1 MKTSALLCSFL
12 LLASQSLFGFALEGQ
27 SWTLNRTV
35 VMQLSLGGPRPLSD
49 GFASFNESAQDVL
62 NLWNAHLEHLQFAA
76 VLASPVVPEAG
87 DDEMSAFFTPDVY
100 GEKFGS
106 GVLAVTLLTFRGT
119 VLEESDTLFNAT
131 YTWDSY
137 NGDFRSGVIDFHRVA
152 LHEFG
157 HTLGLDH
164 PDQAGQTV
172 AAIMNSH
179 VGDLYTLQP
188 DDIAGVG
195 SLYDNGP
202 PYQSGVVAP
211 VLANISTRALI
222 GTGDNALIGGFI
234 VQGTEPATVILR
246 GIGLSLSAVGITN
259 AISDPVI
266 TVFDSN
272 QRQVATNDDW
282 FTSTNAVTIGSFRL
296 DPPNSRESALYLTL
310 APGAY
315 TVVMEGFVTPGS
327 GVPTGVGLFELYDL
341 HTTGG
346 RAGNIS
352 TRGQVLGG
360 GSILIGGFIIG
371 GSASK
376 TVIARAIGPSLGAA
390 GITTPLANPNLELR
404 DSNGNLIQVNDDWQ
418 KSPDAQ
424 LITDAGLAP
433 TDPKESAIRA
443 TLNPG
448 AYTTLVSGVAGGTGI
463 GLVEV
468 YDISPVP

>member
-164 PDQAGQTV
+164 PDQAG
-172 AAIMNSH
+172 
-179 VGDLYTLQP
+179 
-188 DDIAGVG
+188 
-195 SLYDNGP
+195 
-202 PYQSGVVAP
+202 
-211 VLANISTRALI
+211 
-222 GTGDNALIGGFI
+222 
-234 VQGTEPATVILR
+234 
-246 GIGLSLSAVGITN
+246 
-259 AISDPVI
+259 
-266 TVFDSN
+266 
-272 QRQVATNDDW
+272 
-282 FTSTNAVTIGSFRL
+282 
-296 DPPNSRESALYLTL
+296 
-310 APGAY
+310 
-315 TVVMEGFVTPGS
+315 
-327 GVPTGVGLFELYDL
+327 
-341 HTTGG
+341 
-346 RAGNIS
+346 
-352 TRGQVLGG
+352 
-360 GSILIGGFIIG
+360 
-371 GSASK
+371 
-376 TVIARAIGPSLGAA
+376 
-390 GITTPLANPNLELR
+390 
-404 DSNGNLIQVNDDWQ
+404 
-418 KSPDAQ
+418 
-424 LITDAGLAP
+424 
-433 TDPKESAIRA
+433 
-443 TLNPG
+443 
-448 AYTTLVSGVAGGTGI
+448 
-463 GLVEV
+463 
-468 YDISPVP
+468 